1 MALRCAINLGIP
13 TAIHRLGGAAT
24 LSELHAALL
33 VAASKRPCLSRIMTL
48 LATSGIF
55 KSNFKLYYH
64 LTTASRLLVDDEDT
78 TRGGHPC
85 ISQHLAVC
93 SSPFIFTASLNLDEW
108 LKEEEDA
115 RTAAPFAMAHGAGV
129 YDVVRRDAAF
139 GTCFDEAMASDSRF
153 VSEIVVRDY
162 GEVFAGVTS
171 VVDVGG
177 HNGTMARAI
186 AKAFP
191 HVRCSVLDL
200 PRVVDAMPADDTV
213 DILVSFGGINQY

>member
-1 MALRCAINLGIP
+1 
-13 TAIHRLGGAAT
+13 
-24 LSELHAALL
+24 
-33 VAASKRPCLSRIMTL
+33 MTF

-55 KSNFKLYYH
+55 REKTHQEHGVAAPEPYYH

-85 ISQHLAVC
+85 ISQLLAMC

-115 RTAAPFAMAHGAGV
+115 RTPFAMAHGAGV
-129 YDVVRRDAAF
+129 YDVVRRNAAF
-139 GTCFDEAMASDSRF
+139 GSCFDEAMASDSRF

-162 GEVFAGVTS
+162 GKVFAGVTS

-191 HVRCSVLDL
+191 HVTCSVLEL
-200 PRVVDAMPADDTV
+200 PRVVDAMPADGTV
-213 DILVSFGGINQY
+213 EFIAGDMREFIPPAE